1 MLNMVS
7 GSEDVIVDPVVRVGD
22 VPGLISY
29 HTVWQIWKWDDLAED
44 SLQSRE
50 PERASEM
57 PWLKGKLKW
66 AKSI

>member
-29 HTVWQIWKWDDLAED
+29 HTV
-44 SLQSRE
+44 
-50 PERASEM
+50 
-57 PWLKGKLKW
+57 
-66 AKSI
+66 